1 MSEMNEYTTELMELV
16 DEHGVK
22 RCFELI
28 DTMELGGE
36 QYFAFI
42 ISEEDE
48 NFIFDEGGI
57 VILKAVEE
65 DGVEFFDS
73 IEDDDEFNEV
83 YEAFLEHEKF
93 SSTLAEWESMYED
106 DF

>member
-1 MSEMNEYTTELMELV
+1 MSEMNEYTPELMELV

-42 ISEEDE
+42 ISE
-48 NFIFDEGGI
+48 
-57 VILKAVEE
+57 
-65 DGVEFFDS
+65 
-73 IEDDDEFNEV
+73 
-83 YEAFLEHEKF
+83 
-93 SSTLAEWESMYED
+93 
-106 DF
+106 